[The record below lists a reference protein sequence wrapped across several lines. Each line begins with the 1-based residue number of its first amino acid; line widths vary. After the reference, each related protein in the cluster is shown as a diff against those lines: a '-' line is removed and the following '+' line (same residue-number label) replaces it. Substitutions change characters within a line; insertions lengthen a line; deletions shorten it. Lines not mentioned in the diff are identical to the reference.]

1 MRYEDLIGI
10 ETPIKYKFQNKMI
23 PELVEIIRD
32 YLTLLNILRDNEN
45 ATFDKLM
52 EDISFTEGKG
62 DEEEKSI
69 DAPASSKTKISIFD
83 IDI

>member
-1 MRYEDLIGI
+1 MEIAPEDFQEYRIPQEPILID
-10 ETPIKYKFQNKMI
+10 ER
-23 PELVEIIRD
+23 VEIIRD

-69 DAPASSKTKISIFD
+69 DVPASSKTKISIFD